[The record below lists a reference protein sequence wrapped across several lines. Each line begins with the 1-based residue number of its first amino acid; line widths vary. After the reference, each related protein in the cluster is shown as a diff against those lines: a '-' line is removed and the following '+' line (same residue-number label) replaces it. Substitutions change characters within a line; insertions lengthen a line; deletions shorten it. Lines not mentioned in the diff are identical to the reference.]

1 MRKVKCRVTGE
12 CGYDCEFYK
21 ADNGKYYKN
30 KEVYDNW
37 TIQKEY
43 RPKIFY
49 LINSNILNKKADNC
63 GSLIGKLIK
72 ESGLEPK
79 TLYESILKNVDY
91 INGILKDSKENDS
104 SKIYTIFSIATK
116 RLNKVTYAGCY
127 EIKNNET
134 NEVYIGESIDLFGRF
149 TNHVAELYEDKH
161 HCRKL
166 QEAFNK
172 TKSISNFTITPLFM
186 FPISSVDKNTLKH
199 ETLYLET
206 AFYLIYKSENK
217 LLYNTQNPYAALK
230 NNSVSLSGYDID
242 CEKVIHLLVEDKYDV
257 IPKKLLKSIRENLQN
272 LK

>member
-30 KEVYDNW
+30 KEVYENW
-37 TIQKEY
+37 MSQKEY

-49 LINSNILNKKADNC
+49 LINSRILNKQVDNC

-72 ESGLEPK
+72 ESGLEAK
-79 TLYESILKNVDY
+79 ALYKSILENVEY
-91 INGILKDSKENDS
+91 ISEIVRTSQESDN
-104 SKIYTIFSIATK
+104 SKIYTIFAIATN
-116 RLNKVTYAGCY
+116 RLSKVTYAGCY

-134 NEVYIGESIDLFGRF
+134 GEVYIGESIDLFSRF
-149 TNHVAELYEDKH
+149 TNHIAELYDNKH
-161 HCRKL
+161 HCKKL

-172 TKSISNFTITPLFM
+172 VKSISNFTITPLFM
-186 FPISSVDKNTLKH
+186 LPISSGDKNTLKH

-217 LLYNTQNPYAALK
+217 LLYNTQNPYTALK

-242 CEKVIHLLVEDKYDV
+242 CEKVIHLLVEDKYDIV
-257 IPKKLLKSIRENLQN
+257 PKKILKTIRENLQD